1 MNISLSALNVCEH
14 INRCPSAGLKGNY
27 GEDAHRQSVNGV
39 WVGEEDDILG
49 ASNREITVSE
59 VWMKIDREFD
69 GSYGVA
75 SIEYDNP
82 YLLVFDDYDLDYQPG
97 DGLGL
102 VEEST
107 SVGWGPRTFF
117 VANSG
122 LMPTQFNVV
131 WDAAQAGLSLAASL
145 ILLISL
151 QFQ

>member
-1 MNISLSALNVCEH
+1 
-14 INRCPSAGLKGNY
+14 
-27 GEDAHRQSVNGV
+27 
-39 WVGEEDDILG
+39 
-49 ASNREITVSE
+49 
-59 VWMKIDREFD
+59 MKIDREFD